1 MYSEIIKKCSLF
13 SELSDNELKDAL
25 SFFNATVKSYPRGE
39 FINRISHPLEKFG
52 LVLSGT
58 IQVYM
63 DDIDGHHMIMA
74 NVNEGE
80 TFGESLCFLRQDASV
95 YICAVTDA
103 VVLTMDVARI
113 KSFKCVN
120 EIDIT
125 MVNRFMSL
133 LAARALS
140 MNDRIQIL
148 SKKTIRDKLIAF
160 FTQYVSRFGECFT
173 VPFDRSNMAVYLGT
187 ERSALSRELANM
199 RADGIIE
206 FNKNKFKILKKF
218 EY

>member
-13 SELSDNELKDAL
+13 SGLSDSELKDAL
-25 SFFNATVKSYPRGE
+25 SFFNAAVRSYPRGE
-39 FINRISHPLEKFG
+39 FINRISQPLQKFG

-74 NVNEGE
+74 NINEGE
-80 TFGESLCFLRQDASV
+80 TFGESLCFLGKEAPV

-103 VVLTMDVARI
+103 VVLTMDTARI
-113 KSFKCVN
+113 KSLKCMN
-120 EIDIT
+120 GIDVK
-125 MVNRFMSL
+125 MVNRFMAL
-133 LAARALS
+133 LASRALS

-148 SKKTIRDKLIAF
+148 SKKTIRGKLIAF
-160 FTQYVSRFGECFT
+160 FTQYVTRYGECFT

-187 ERSALSRELANM
+187 ERSALSRELARM
-199 RADGIIE
+199 RDEGIIE
-206 FNKNKFKILKKF
+206 FNKNEFKILKKI
-218 EY
+218 E